1 MKTLFKYM
9 LSVYVVFC
17 IYSLAPLANAVYSDP
32 YTFDESTGTITDCET
47 SVSGRLEV
55 PSEIN
60 GHVVTTIGNQAFRQC
75 YQLTEIVLPN
85 TITRIDGWA
94 FAYCEGLK
102 SVTLPSSVEYYSPS
116 FLGCSNMMVIN
127 VSDANPYFCSVDGV
141 LFSED
146 MKKLIEY
153 PCGRGDSC
161 QIPAGVEIIG
171 EAAFEWRSRLRSISI
186 PQSINTIETGA
197 FLKCFNISDIYYQG
211 TEDQWNEIQIA
222 DLNQW
227 NENVTI
233 HYNSYLND
241 ENEDRIGHY
250 VYSNGEFLS
259 DFSIEF
265 ENNQRAYLMFWHNY
279 GDSPSDEDFIFT
291 WEADKWQ
298 YELVGNR
305 SRKLFDVSFIP
316 TENGMRIRVICKDG
330 EYYSWET
337 GQESRV
343 WIDAEY
349 KPAVEQDT
357 PSFEESEG
365 IQSHKKEYINQHI
378 EYYNE
383 SYNADV
389 LPMESLRDLQYVMDD
404 IEHDLST
411 AIYKGLS
418 IATATSETVE
428 NFINLSSYIEIDTEN
443 AKFSFKVPDEVITDI
458 GHSEYEAI
466 IYQLMASDSVYK
478 GILETFSTEYSDSV
492 RGFAKEIAKN
502 VETLAKPEIQASETK
517 MNDLQTQIN
526 AIADTMGT
534 ADASSPSF
542 AQAVE
547 QFEALTE
554 EQLDVSRTKSFLNN
568 LTGASNVGLTF
579 VGQILDG
586 INSIGEAYQYAC
598 WAQSYAKTSSAFKT
612 VLSTLRDAAYARAW
626 GASGAGPAGDEGT
639 LIAYSD
645 ANMYMGLY
653 QAIDSFVETMEAYQ
667 EDTHREFVRQVSDA
681 AVGNAAKIIV
691 DTMQDVA
698 LDKLGGAVCPQL
710 EAINMALTSGK
721 LLVDLFTG
729 IDDEYKLALAVQSL
743 NHISTLLVDISNAY
757 GRDLVDLNKMDSY
770 IDLSGVIAEEKPV
783 TDSMK
788 FDASV
793 LFCKSIQMYKHSIM
807 LACEYGMKYIE
818 DKESTSESSN
828 AITFLSKQKLVT
840 SEIECHDSTLDQIV
854 FNDVPKGSYYR
865 DAIGWAV
872 NKGIASGTSDSTFSP
887 DATYTRAQAV
897 TFLWRASGSP
907 KVEDVKNSFVDVP
920 EDSYYHDAVLWA
932 VSEGITSGTSTN
944 TFSPDEQCTR
954 GQIVTMMYRDAGSPT
969 VQAGS
974 GNFRDVEQNAF
985 YSPAVNWAVSENVT
999 SGTAE
1004 DRFGPNDACT
1014 RAQILTFLY
1023 RDRY

>member
-1 MKTLFKYM
+1 MKIKKRL
-9 LSVYVVFC
+9 LSIFLVICSIMGMAPIAYASESHADMSSWLLSEC
-17 IYSLAPLANAVYSDP
+17 RYSEEENCFV
-32 YTFDESTGTITDCET
+32 
-47 SVSGRLEV
+47 
-55 PSEIN
+55 
-60 GHVVTTIGNQAFRQC
+60 
-75 YQLTEIVLPN
+75 LTEDYTSWDTGSIWYNTPCEDDFILDLDYYTGSSNRILGGADGIV
-85 TITRIDGWA
+85 IA
-94 FAYCEGLK
+94 FYAD
-102 SVTLPSSVEYYSPS
+102 YSYKMVGGEE
-116 FLGCSNMMVIN
+116 LGFNGSLG
-127 VSDANPYFCSVDGV
+127 YG
-141 LFSED
+141 
-146 MKKLIEY
+146 IELDTFY
-153 PCGRGDSC
+153 NGGRGDPSYNHIALIKEDVGNHLVTASLPESEDE
-161 QIPAGVEIIG
+161 QWHHLQLVVKD
-171 EAAFEWRSRLRSISI
+171 
-186 PQSINTIETGA
+186 NTCTA
-197 FLKCFNISDIYYQG
+197 YVDG
-211 TEDQWNEIQIA
+211 TEKLSHAIEKTGYGWIGITSATGDG
-222 DLNQW
+222 
-227 NENVTI
+227 ENRHAVKNIVVTGENTDVI
-233 HYNSYLND
+233 DSKYLDVQLSHEKLSD
-241 ENEDRIGHY
+241 ENGTYTYKISANITNKAQATAPNMTAKLSCDEPLTLAEGVSAEISVGDLAPGTSKTVSWS
-250 VYSNGEFLS
+250 VY
-259 DFSIEF
+259 
-265 ENNQRAYLMFWHNY
+265 AAW
-279 GDSPSDEDFIFT
+279 
-291 WEADKWQ
+291 
-298 YELVGNR
+298 
-305 SRKLFDVSFIP
+305 P
-316 TENGMRIRVICKDG
+316 TESRAVFFSVTADIDNAAA
-330 EYYSWET
+330 SLQ
-337 GQESRV
+337 QESY
-343 WIDAEY
+343 IYLQA
-349 KPAVEQDT
+349 KNEQDT

-365 IQSHKKEYINQHI
+365 IQSHKEEYINQHI

-443 AKFSFKVPDEVITDI
+443 VKFSFKIPDEVITDI

-502 VETLAKPEIQASETK
+502 VETLAKPEVQANETK
-517 MNDLQTQIN
+517 MNDLQTKIN
-526 AIADTMGT
+526 AIADTIGT
-534 ADASSPSF
+534 ADASSPAF

-783 TDSMK
+783 TASMK

-818 DKESTSESSN
+818 DKESTSETSN

-854 FNDVPKGSYYR
+854 FNDVPQGSYYS

-887 DATYTRAQAV
+887 DATCTRAQAV

-985 YSPAVNWAVSENVT
+985 YSPAVNWAVSESVT